1 MAGGLAR
8 VRMGARP
15 SWWLFESERP
25 SRVRVVSDRAGER
38 GRDRGRS
45 LENLGERGRE
55 GEVGRVR
62 EREGERG
69 RRGEE
74 RGSSLGSFTTG
85 ERGRS
90 LAGHTLYLSVNHEES
105 NQITLTTWRTW
116 RIDTDPRQLKE
127 TKI

>member
-8 VRMGARP
+8 VRRRGGP

-25 SRVRVVSDRAGER
+25 SRVRVVSNRAG
-38 GRDRGRS
+38 DRGRS

-62 EREGERG
+62 EREGARG

-74 RGSSLGSFTTG
+74 RGASLGSFTTG

-90 LAGHTLYLSVNHEES
+90 LAGHTLYLSGNHEES
-105 NQITLTTWRTW
+105 NQITQTTWRTCW
-116 RIDTDPRQLKE
+116 RIDTDAQQLKE
-127 TKI
+127 AKI